1 MCLDI
6 DDPHITTTQ
15 WWWELWGLFPHFF
28 FIRDFSQDIFS
39 YAKNYAKKTF
49 QKRVFFSC
57 GRVGLCVKEFKCLYT
72 RHFVRGEQQS
82 LTPIYRAHWDKTPLF
97 IQNSLEFDFW
107 KCEFGGKSVSLLW
120 ILWKMRFSK
129 HEFCENWDF

>member
-57 GRVGLCVKEFKCLYT
+57 GRVGLCVKEFKCLFT
-72 RHFVRGEQQS
+72 KHFARAWQGMFLKKKSCKIGFIFWAEEFSFNGNYSMLNSFKLRIATVCRENIWIS
-82 LTPIYRAHWDKTPLF
+82 LRNDSYLKQA
-97 IQNSLEFDFW
+97 
-107 KCEFGGKSVSLLW
+107 
-120 ILWKMRFSK
+120 
-129 HEFCENWDF
+129 